1 MLITNRL
8 FYMKV
13 ANLSMT
19 MYHAISFL
27 WNITPV
33 PKSNTHFFQSDEGV
47 SKVPDTPSLID
58 EQGD

>member
-33 PKSNTHFFQSDEGV
+33 PKSNTHFFQSDAC
-47 SKVPDTPSLID
+47 SPKP
-58 EQGD
+58 